1 MMNQCR
7 PARRSVFAACAA
19 AATAAFSLRG
29 LATVL
34 MVPVMMTL
42 ASCGDS
48 FDRSTPEGTIA
59 AAKQVVA
66 DGRAD
71 RLGRFIYAENEDMRR
86 LMNRLGVFLGNV
98 QKLGATVQE
107 KFPEEIEAMRRAA
120 EEAAARGETTN
131 FFSQLAGQMNRG
143 SQNAARGGRG
153 NRRGGPPG
161 GQDSARM
168 RNAFDALMK
177 QVLADPYAWAREVEG
192 AADRFSTVTITDTT
206 VALQFDGEPVLAPIG
221 MTMRQAEDGKWYFV
235 LPTNLPGVSNFM
247 PKTKEQYQIFGGLI
261 KVFDQVVIDLR
272 NDVENGRI
280 QNLDG
285 LASAA
290 GEKAFIPI
298 AMTFF
303 AYTRLTEAQRK
314 ERQAAPKVVA
324 PPG

>member
-1 MMNQCR
+1 MRTQFCHLGCSVFHR
-7 PARRSVFAACAA
+7 TLRSVA
-19 AATAAFSLRG
+19 
-29 LATVL
+29 LAVIAPVL
-34 MVPVMMTL
+34 LLL

-59 AAKQVVA
+59 AAKLAVA

-71 RLGRFIYAENEDMRR
+71 RLGRFIYVENEDMRR
-86 LMNRLGVFLGNV
+86 LMNRFGVFLGNV
-98 QKLGATVQE
+98 QKLGTTVQE
-107 KFPEEIEAMRRAA
+107 KFPEEMEAMRRAT

-143 SQNAARGGRG
+143 NQRASRG
-153 NRRGGPPG
+153 NRRGGPPAG
-161 GQDSARM
+161 PDASKM

-177 QVLADPYAWAREVEG
+177 QVLADPYAWARQVEG
-192 AADRFSTVTITDTT
+192 APERFSTVTITDTT

-221 MTMRQAEDGKWYFV
+221 MTMRQADDGKWYFV

-272 NDVENGRI
+272 ADVENGRI

-303 AYTRLTEAQRK
+303 AYTRLSESQKK